1 MADKLLILGA
11 AMAHANKS
19 YNISSSITK
28 AVDKSLKSYVSMIQT
43 EQKRIG
49 DASILTQRYLDTLP
63 ENPEIDLLDENL
75 SKLIPSELNDIRN
88 TIGKLNMTRF
98 TDPYTYAPGT
108 QAYTDITS
116 ELKKQEKL
124 LTKRLTEA
132 KTLQTAKANWIADH
146 PRISETWK
154 TFNADKYIALGQI
167 LKKDGPE
174 YTTSRDKDGELILS
188 TIIEGGKKVD
198 IKVSKLDDWEMYPQ
212 PEINKINEYYELAQT
227 AGTQGVDIPDA
238 TLNGMKIY
246 LENYIGQ
253 NQNALFSLMFDD
265 LPIGDLNNTMG
276 FFSDN
281 ELKEFFD
288 TDDSGEID
296 EEEAKAFGDP
306 EDENYNFKMLKS
318 KVVNRIVERIKEEN
332 QRHKPEEVGYFNDP
346 DQSSTER
353 KRRNEMAN
361 NTTRLI
367 DLLQKS
373 KNMTVNEIAQKIV
386 KESYLEAF
394 ISESASTGT
403 TIMPDKTTVTDMTID
418 SFDIKDL
425 IVQFKKDGNVTP
437 LIEKLMKKL
446 GAKKSDRNA
455 VYTDLYHYDKLS
467 EDHILK
473 QIKISG
479 ELRPK

>member
-28 AVDKSLKSYVSMIQT
+28 AVDKSLKGYVSMIQAQ
-43 EQKRIG
+43 QKRIG
-49 DASILTQRYLDTLP
+49 NASILTQSYLDKLP
-63 ENPEIDLLDENL
+63 ENPEIELLDENL
-75 SKLIPSELNDIRN
+75 AKTITSELNDIRN
-88 TIGKLNMTRF
+88 TIGKLNMDRF
-98 TDPYTYAPGT
+98 ADPYKYAPGT
-108 QAYTDITS
+108 QEYINITA

-132 KTLQTAKANWIADH
+132 KTLQTAKANWIKEH
-146 PRISETWK
+146 PNISETWK
-154 TFNADKYIALGQI
+154 LLHADKYIALGQI
-167 LKKDGPE
+167 LNKENPNYE
-174 YTTSRDKDGELILS
+174 TSRNKDGELILS
-188 TIIEGGKKVD
+188 TMVEGKKID
-198 IKVSKLDDWEMYPQ
+198 IKVDELDDWEQYPL
-212 PEINKINEYYELAQT
+212 PEINKINEFYELANT
-227 AGTQGVDIPDA
+227 TGTKGVDIPNS
-238 TLNGMKIY
+238 TLNNMKIY
-246 LENYIGQ
+246 LNNFIGENE
-253 NQNALFSLMFDD
+253 NALFSLMFDD
-265 LPIGDLNNTMG
+265 LPIGDPNNKMP
-276 FFSDN
+276 FFTN
-281 ELKEFFD
+281 EELVELFD
-288 TDDSGEID
+288 TDSSGD
-296 EEEAKAFGDP
+296 FDP
-306 EDENYNFKMLKS
+306 SKDDWKSKYDFKDMRE
-318 KVVNRIVERIKEEN
+318 KVVNRIIERVQEEN
-332 QRHKPEEVGYFNDP
+332 KRAKPEEVGYFNNP
-346 DQSSTER
+346 DDSSTER
-353 KRRNEMAN
+353 KRKNEMAN

-386 KESYLEAF
+386 KDSYLSAF
-394 ISESASTGT
+394 ISEEASTGT
-403 TIMPDKTTVTDMTID
+403 VIMPDKTTVTDMTID

>member
-28 AVDKSLKSYVSMIQT
+28 VVDSSLKDYMKMIQAQ
-43 EQKRIG
+43 QKRIG

-63 ENPEIDLLDENL
+63 ENTEIELLDENL
-75 SKLIPSELNDIRN
+75 AKTITSELNDIRN
-88 TIGKLNMTRF
+88 TIGKLNMDRF
-98 TDPYTYAPGT
+98 SDPYTYAPGT

-124 LTKRLTEA
+124 LTKRLAEA
-132 KTLQTAKANWIADH
+132 KTLQTAKANWIKEH
-146 PRISETWK
+146 PNISETWK
-154 TFNADKYIALGQI
+154 LLHADKYIALGQI
-167 LKKDGPE
+167 LNKENPNYE
-174 YTTSRDKDGELILS
+174 TSRNKDGELILS
-188 TIIEGGKKVD
+188 TMVEGKKID
-198 IKVSKLDDWEMYPQ
+198 IKVDELDDWEQYPL
-212 PEINKINEYYELAQT
+212 PEINKINEFYELANT
-227 AGTQGVDIPDA
+227 AGAKGVDIPNS
-238 TLNGMKIY
+238 TLNNMKIY
-246 LENYIGQ
+246 LNNFIGENE
-253 NQNALFSLMFDD
+253 NALFSLMFDD
-265 LPIGDLNNTMG
+265 LPIGDPNNKMP
-276 FFSDN
+276 FFTN
-281 ELKEFFD
+281 EELVELFD
-288 TDDSGEID
+288 TDSSGD
-296 EEEAKAFGDP
+296 FDP
-306 EDENYNFKMLKS
+306 SKDDWKSKYDFKDMRE
-318 KVVNRIVERIKEEN
+318 KVVNRIIERVQEEN
-332 QRHKPEEVGYFNDP
+332 KRAKPEEVGYFNNP
-346 DQSSTER
+346 DDSSTER
-353 KRRNEMAN
+353 KRKNEMAN

-386 KESYLEAF
+386 KDSYLSAF
-394 ISESASTGT
+394 ISEEASTGT
-403 TIMPDKTTVTDMTID
+403 VIMPDKTTVTDMTID

>member
-28 AVDKSLKSYVSMIQT
+28 AVDKSLKGYVSMIQAQ
-43 EQKRIG
+43 QKRIG
-49 DASILTQRYLDTLP
+49 NASILTQSYLDKLP
-63 ENPEIDLLDENL
+63 ENPEIELLDENL
-75 SKLIPSELNDIRN
+75 AKTITSELNDIRN
-88 TIGKLNMTRF
+88 TIGKLNMDRF
-98 TDPYTYAPGT
+98 ADPYKYAPGT
-108 QAYTDITS
+108 QEYINITA

-132 KTLQTAKANWIADH
+132 KTLQTAKANWIKEH
-146 PRISETWK
+146 PNISETWK
-154 TFNADKYIALGQI
+154 LLHADKYIALGQI
-167 LKKDGPE
+167 LNKENPNYE
-174 YTTSRDKDGELILS
+174 TSRNKDGELILS
-188 TIIEGGKKVD
+188 TMVEGKKID
-198 IKVSKLDDWEMYPQ
+198 IKVDELDDWEQYPL
-212 PEINKINEYYELAQT
+212 PEINKINEFYELANT
-227 AGTQGVDIPDA
+227 TGTKGVDIPNS
-238 TLNGMKIY
+238 TLNNMKIY
-246 LENYIGQ
+246 LNNFIGENE
-253 NQNALFSLMFDD
+253 NALFSLMFDD
-265 LPIGDLNNTMG
+265 LPIGDPNNKMP
-276 FFSDN
+276 FFTND
-281 ELKEFFD
+281 ELTGLFD
-288 TDDSGEID
+288 TDSSGD
-296 EEEAKAFGDP
+296 FDP
-306 EDENYNFKMLKS
+306 SKDDWKSKYDFKDMRE
-318 KVVNRIVERIKEEN
+318 KVVNRIIERVQEEN
-332 QRHKPEEVGYFNDP
+332 KRAKPEEVGYFNNP
-346 DQSSTER
+346 DDSSTER
-353 KRRNEMAN
+353 KRKNEMAN

-386 KESYLEAF
+386 KDSYLSAF
-394 ISESASTGT
+394 ISEEASTGT
-403 TIMPDKTTVTDMTID
+403 VIMPDKTTVTDMTID

>member
-28 AVDKSLKSYVSMIQT
+28 VVDSSLKDYMKMIQAQ
-43 EQKRIG
+43 QKRIG

-63 ENPEIDLLDENL
+63 ENTEIELLDENL
-75 SKLIPSELNDIRN
+75 AKTITSELNDIRN
-88 TIGKLNMTRF
+88 TIGKLNMDRF
-98 TDPYTYAPGT
+98 ADPYKYAPGT
-108 QAYTDITS
+108 QEYINITS

-132 KTLQTAKANWIADH
+132 KTLQTAKANWIKEH
-146 PRISETWK
+146 PNISETWK
-154 TFNADKYIALGQI
+154 LLHADKYIALGQI
-167 LKKDGPE
+167 LNKENPNYE
-174 YTTSRDKDGELILS
+174 TSRNKDGELILS
-188 TIIEGGKKVD
+188 TMVEGKKID
-198 IKVSKLDDWEMYPQ
+198 IKVDELDDWEQYPL
-212 PEINKINEYYELAQT
+212 PEINKINEFYELANT
-227 AGTQGVDIPDA
+227 AGAKGVDIPNS
-238 TLNGMKIY
+238 TLNNMKIY
-246 LENYIGQ
+246 LNNFIGENE
-253 NQNALFSLMFDD
+253 NALFSLMFDD
-265 LPIGDLNNTMG
+265 LPIGDPNNKMP
-276 FFSDN
+276 FFTND
-281 ELKEFFD
+281 ELTGLFD
-288 TDDSGEID
+288 TDSSGD
-296 EEEAKAFGDP
+296 FDP
-306 EDENYNFKMLKS
+306 SKDDWKSKYDFKDMRE
-318 KVVNRIVERIKEEN
+318 KVVNRIIERVQEEN
-332 QRHKPEEVGYFNDP
+332 KRAKPEEVGYFNNP
-346 DQSSTER
+346 DDSSTER
-353 KRRNEMAN
+353 KRKNEMAN

-386 KESYLEAF
+386 KDSYLSAF
-394 ISESASTGT
+394 ISEEASTGT
-403 TIMPDKTTVTDMTID
+403 VIMPDKTTVTDMTID

>member
-28 AVDKSLKSYVSMIQT
+28 AVDKSLKGYVSMIQAQ
-43 EQKRIG
+43 QKRIG
-49 DASILTQRYLDTLP
+49 NASILTQSYLDKLP
-63 ENPEIDLLDENL
+63 ENPEIELLDENL
-75 SKLIPSELNDIRN
+75 AKTITSELNDIRN
-88 TIGKLNMTRF
+88 TIGKLNMDRF
-98 TDPYTYAPGT
+98 ADPYKYAPGT
-108 QAYTDITS
+108 QEYINITS

-132 KTLQTAKANWIADH
+132 KTLQTAKANWIKEH
-146 PRISETWK
+146 PNISETWK
-154 TFNADKYIALGQI
+154 LLHADKYIALGQI
-167 LKKDGPE
+167 LNKENPNYE
-174 YTTSRDKDGELILS
+174 TSRNKDGELILS
-188 TIIEGGKKVD
+188 TMVEGKKID
-198 IKVSKLDDWEMYPQ
+198 IKVDELDDWEQYPL
-212 PEINKINEYYELAQT
+212 PEINKINEFYELANT
-227 AGTQGVDIPDA
+227 TGTKGVDIPNS
-238 TLNGMKIY
+238 TLNNMKIY
-246 LENYIGQ
+246 LNNFIGENE
-253 NQNALFSLMFDD
+253 NALFSLMFDD
-265 LPIGDLNNTMG
+265 LPIGDPNNKMP
-276 FFSDN
+276 FFTN
-281 ELKEFFD
+281 EELVELFD
-288 TDDSGEID
+288 TDSSGD
-296 EEEAKAFGDP
+296 FDP
-306 EDENYNFKMLKS
+306 SKDDWKSKYDFKDMRE
-318 KVVNRIVERIKEEN
+318 KVVNRIIERVQEEN
-332 QRHKPEEVGYFNDP
+332 KRAKPEEVGYFNNP
-346 DQSSTER
+346 DDSSTER
-353 KRRNEMAN
+353 KRKNEMAN

-386 KESYLEAF
+386 KDSYLSAF
-394 ISESASTGT
+394 ISEEASTGT
-403 TIMPDKTTVTDMTID
+403 VIMPDKTTVTDMTID